1 MEWFQIAL
9 EYLKVFL
16 STQAIAGII
25 AIVFFR
31 TFKDDI
37 KALIFRIA
45 KIRLPGGGELST
57 PQLEKLHNEKPI
69 ADKALPEP
77 QSADLQV
84 NIQEDKIETI
94 RALYN
99 AERARA
105 YFWEYS
111 YLNYYLVP
119 STQRVL
125 DGFASA
131 IAPVSS
137 SLYDTLCLPTIP
149 HVKERKAILE
159 ALEKHHLI
167 TIANE
172 LISVTPKGHEYIEWR
187 GKVLQSPSTTF

>member
-1 MEWFQIAL
+1 MEWFQIVL

-16 STQAIAGII
+16 STQVIAGII
-25 AIVFFR
+25 AIVFFK

-37 KALIFRIA
+37 KALILRIA

-57 PQLEKLHNEKPI
+57 PQLEKRYNEKPI
-69 ADKALPEP
+69 ADKTLPEP
-77 QSADLQV
+77 QSTDLQV
-84 NIQEDKIETI
+84 NIQEDKIETV

-125 DGFASA
+125 DWFASVT
-131 IAPVSS
+131 APVSL
-137 SLYDTLCLPTIP
+137 SLFDTLWLPTITDA
-149 HVKERKAILE
+149 KERKAILD
-159 ALEKHHLI
+159 ALEKHYLI
-167 TIANE
+167 VIVNE

-187 GKVLQSPSTTF
+187 GRVLQSPSNTF

>member
-1 MEWFQIAL
+1 MEWCKIAL

-16 STQAIAGII
+16 STQVIAGII
-25 AIVFFR
+25 AIVFFK

-37 KALIFRIA
+37 KALILRIA

-57 PQLEKLHNEKPI
+57 PQLEKMNNEKPI
-69 ADKALPEP
+69 EDKALPEP
-77 QSADLQV
+77 QSKDLQI
-84 NIQEDKIETI
+84 NIQEDKIETV

-125 DGFASA
+125 DWFAA
-131 IAPVSS
+131 TTAPISF
-137 SLYDTLCLPTIP
+137 SLFDTLWLPAIP
-149 HVKERKAILE
+149 DAKERKAIFD
-159 ALEKHHLI
+159 ALEKHYLI
-167 TIANE
+167 TIVNE
-172 LISVTPKGHEYIEWR
+172 IISVTPKGREYIEWR
-187 GKVLQSPSTTF
+187 GKVLQSPSNTF

>member
-16 STQAIAGII
+16 STQVIAGII
-25 AIVFFR
+25 AIVFFKA
-31 TFKDDI
+31 FKNDI
-37 KALIFRIA
+37 KALILRIA

-69 ADKALPEP
+69 TNKALPEP
-77 QSADLQV
+77 QSTDLQV
-84 NIQEDKIETI
+84 NIQEDKIETV

-119 STQRVL
+119 STQHVL
-125 DGFASA
+125 DWFAS
-131 IAPVSS
+131 ITAPVSL
-137 SLYDTLCLPTIP
+137 SLFDTLWLPTIP
-149 HVKERKAILE
+149 AAKERKAILD
-159 ALEKHHLI
+159 ALEKHYLI
-167 TIANE
+167 AIVNE

-187 GKVLQSPSTTF
+187 GRVLQSPSNIF